1 MKRVYMLAALAIILL
16 GSMTAVAVDAADR
29 FKGGMYDGY
38 VKQDVTNLG
47 IPAIRPKGTMVSFM

>member
-1 MKRVYMLAALAIILL
+1 MLAALAIILL

-38 VKQDVTNLG
+38 AKQDVTDLG
-47 IPAIRPKGTMVSFM
+47 IPAIRKGTMVSFM